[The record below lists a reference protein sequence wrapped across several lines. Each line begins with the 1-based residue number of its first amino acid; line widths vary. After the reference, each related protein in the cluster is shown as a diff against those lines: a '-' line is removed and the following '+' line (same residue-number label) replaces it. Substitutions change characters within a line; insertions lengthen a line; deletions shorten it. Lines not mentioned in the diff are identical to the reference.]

1 MPLGAVSTAEQ
12 TCTQN
17 VRAHTTWSVVST
29 EQQVKLKKFVSSA
42 VYSQIN
48 DNGDFCKKKG
58 ENEGRKQRRRL
69 QIARGKLS
77 LAPNKQRA
85 RVAKICLE
93 PGRRKREKQLR

>member
-42 VYSQIN
+42 VYSQ
-48 DNGDFCKKKG
+48 D
-58 ENEGRKQRRRL
+58 Q
-69 QIARGKLS
+69 
-77 LAPNKQRA
+77 
-85 RVAKICLE
+85 
-93 PGRRKREKQLR
+93 